1 MTSPSESIIVALAA
15 SATIERD
22 DDVGFISIPGIEVV
36 CEFQRIVV
44 FKKADDW
51 YQAIW
56 TLMPS
61 GRDFSP
67 SPRLL

>member
-36 CEFQRIVV
+36 CS
-44 FKKADDW
+44 DW